1 MPKNK
6 KFTTNI
12 YNILIDGGF
21 ISADSTDSL
30 IRNLYQEV
38 NTNFEEYVE
47 YYDGIGL
54 NLEQGEGYFFFSRN
68 ETKVEIEEKYKKFSR
83 WIAYIDIFR
92 LAFQSNFRVGFHFR
106 KNQFVESF
114 PLDMALEEKA
124 KNLFEHLRAK
134 NYEEIAT
141 KLIEKMERRHFIE
154 CTNRLEQSYKVVAA
168 YGYLESLIDAI
179 PELENT
185 EYLI

>member
-6 KFTTNI
+6 KFTTSI

-30 IRNLYQEV
+30 IRDLYQEI

-106 KNQFVESF
+106 KNTGT
-114 PLDMALEEKA
+114 
-124 KNLFEHLRAK
+124 
-134 NYEEIAT
+134 I
-141 KLIEKMERRHFIE
+141 I
-154 CTNRLEQSYKVVAA
+154 
-168 YGYLESLIDAI
+168 
-179 PELENT
+179 
-185 EYLI
+185 